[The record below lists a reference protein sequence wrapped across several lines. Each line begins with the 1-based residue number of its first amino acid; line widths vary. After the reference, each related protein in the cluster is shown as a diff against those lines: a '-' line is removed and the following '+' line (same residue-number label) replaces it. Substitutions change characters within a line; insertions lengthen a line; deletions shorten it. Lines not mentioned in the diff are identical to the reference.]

1 MLCGFG
7 GLCYRTVRSM
17 KNMDTWNGAN
27 FKVTEISGES
37 PFSPGEEFEF
47 PLLF

>member
-1 MLCGFG
+1 MHQKMGSVKG
-7 GLCYRTVRSM
+7 IIKING
-17 KNMDTWNGAN
+17 WNGAN

-37 PFSPGEEFEF
+37 PFSQGEEFEF